1 MGEERAIFESFI
13 RAYPDLLDEP
23 IKDWFVLADWYRIM
37 GLQRPKPPY
46 HDRPD
51 IICVTESGRRVGVEL
66 KAWIN
71 EEQIAKAKLQAM
83 FEENILRAIGRPLP
97 SNDTAYLKGVVLKG
111 RPRRFNKQ
119 DSEEFRSQLFELIR
133 QADDKWRHKAR
144 WDQTLKQLADFAAFP
159 MVAKY
164 LTSVE
169 LVPDRSSG
177 GAGGVKKFPY
187 VHWIRFP
194 YSSCHFKLEDMLET
208 LRERF
213 SVTTD
218 ERYEN
223 ICNRVG
229 LNEVF
234 LLLHY
239 DLRAFEY
246 NSGIDAPNWSFKD
259 TEAFAKKTLGGC
271 GGYFNKVFLFYSLPG
286 QENVCRVY

>member
-1 MGEERAIFESFI
+1 MGSERAFFESFI
-13 RAYPDLLDEP
+13 KACPNFADEL
-23 IKDWFVLADWYRIM
+23 IRNWEEICDWYRIT
-37 GLQRPKPPY
+37 GQQRPEPPY

-51 IICVTESGRRVGVEL
+51 IICVTESGRKLGVEL

-71 EEQIAKAKLQAM
+71 DEQIAKAKRQEM
-83 FEENILRAIGRPLP
+83 FEENILRALGRPLP
-97 SNDTAYLKGVVLKG
+97 SNDSAYLKEVVLKG

-119 DSEEFRSQLFELIR
+119 DSEELRNQLFELIR
-133 QADDKWRHKAR
+133 QADDKWPYKAS
-144 WDQTLKQLADFAAFP
+144 WDQTLKQRADLAAFP

-194 YSSCHFKLEDMLET
+194 YPTCHFKVEDMLET
-208 LRERF
+208 LRERL

-218 ERYEN
+218 ERYKN

-229 LNEVF
+229 LDEVF

-246 NSGIDAPNWSFKD
+246 NPGIDAPNWSFND
-259 TEAFAKKTLGGC
+259 TGAFAKKTLGGR
-271 GGYFNKVFLFYSLPG
+271 GGYFNKVFLFCSLPG
-286 QENVCRVY
+286 QEDVCRVY

>member
-1 MGEERAIFESFI
+1 MGSERASFECFI
-13 RAYPDLLDEP
+13 EACPKFADEL
-23 IKDWFVLADWYRIM
+23 IRNWEEICDWYRIT
-37 GLQRPKPPY
+37 GQQRPEPPD

-51 IICVTESGRRVGVEL
+51 IICVTESGRKIGVEL

-97 SNDTAYLKGVVLKG
+97 SNDTTHLRGVVLKG
-111 RPRRFNKQ
+111 RARRFNKQ
-119 DSEEFRSQLFELIR
+119 DSEEFKNQLFELIR
-133 QADDKWRHKAR
+133 QADDKWPSKAS
-144 WDQTLKQLADFAAFP
+144 WDQTLTQRADLAAFP

-177 GAGGVKKFPY
+177 GGAGGGKKFPD

-194 YSSCHFKLEDMLET
+194 YPACHFKVEDMLET
-208 LRERF
+208 LIERL

-218 ERYEN
+218 ERYKN
-223 ICNRVG
+223 ICNLVG
-229 LNEVF
+229 LDEVF

-246 NSGIDAPNWSFKD
+246 NTGIDAPNWSFKD
-259 TEAFAKKTLGGC
+259 TEAFAKKTLEGR
-271 GGYFNKVFLFYSLPG
+271 GGYFN
-286 QENVCRVY
+286 RV